1 MNKII
6 LWFLPLIF
14 STKLLLGASPSENKK
29 VILII
34 DSFQGMGKDIA
45 QALEKS
51 DQYIIY
57 VATQHSNESFLM
69 QNIGIRNDNLYFKPV
84 DITKENEAQR
94 LIHEILQREKRI
106 DILINT
112 IGKGL
117 FGCAETVKIEQAKEI
132 FEINFFGIV
141 RMIQLVLP
149 TMRQNKKGL
158 IINMSTMV
166 SIEPSPCW
174 DFYNATKFALE
185 GLSASMAPILSHW
198 NIHLVLIESGFLS
211 PPFLKNSL
219 KGEEQLDQKNHPYQ
233 IFMDNIWKN
242 NEKSFESTE
251 SNQDISNLIKHIIE
265 NPEPNF
271 RYQTTPYIRNIAQKL
286 WVDPTGN
293 ENLQKQEEFLE
304 KMWNP

>member
-6 LWFLPLIF
+6 VWLLPLIL
-14 STKLLLGASPSENKK
+14 SMEMLVGQPPAETKK

-34 DSFQGMGKDIA
+34 DSFQGIGKDIA
-45 QALEKS
+45 QTLEKT
-51 DQYIIY
+51 DQYIVY

-69 QNIGIRNDNLYFKPV
+69 QNIGIRNDNLYFKSL
-84 DITKENEAQR
+84 DITKENEAER

-117 FGCAETVKIEQAKEI
+117 FGCAETIKIEQAKEI

-158 IINMSTMV
+158 IINISTMV
-166 SIEPSPCW
+166 SIEPAPCW

-185 GLSASMAPILSHW
+185 GLSASMAPTLSHW
-198 NIHLVLIESGFLS
+198 NIHLVLIESSFLS
-211 PPFLKNSL
+211 PAFLKNSL
-219 KGEEQLDQKNHPYQ
+219 KREERLDEKSNPYK
-233 IFMDNIWKN
+233 IFMDNIWKSD
-242 NEKSFESTE
+242 EKSFESTE
-251 SNQDISNLIKHIIE
+251 SNQDISNLIRQIIE
-265 NPEPNF
+265 NPQPNF
-271 RYQTTPYIRNIAQKL
+271 RYQTTSYIKKLAQKL

-293 ENLQKQEEFLE
+293 QNLQKQEEFLE